1 MKPKTSRRTT
11 FWGTLAA
18 VAGAYATFTP
28 EPTSKAVAGAVAA
41 LATAFLGISARDHKV
56 SSAEAG
62 IEWKDVPITELPQPT
77 EPNKPAAS
85 TPRGPLLALIA
96 LLSLGPLSFTGCTT
110 LPPAQSLQNKAAA
123 VAWIAASELLQ
134 DRPDFRPAF
143 EIAATDLEFLAQAE
157 TLSFAEMWAIL
168 DSLPVAELHG
178 RNAALYFGGAM
189 LFFEDEL
196 GTVAVEN
203 PEQARAIVRGLADGL
218 RRAIK

>member
-1 MKPKTSRRTT
+1 MKPKKSRRTT
-11 FWGTLAA
+11 IWGTLAA

-28 EPTSKAVAGAVAA
+28 DPTSKAIAGGVAA
-41 LATAFLGISARDHKV
+41 LATALLGISARDHKV

-62 IEWKDVPITELPQPT
+62 IDWKDVPITELPQPT
-77 EPNKPAAS
+77 PPTKPAAS
-85 TPRGPLLALIA
+85 TPRGPLLALLA

-110 LPPAQSLQNKAAA
+110 LSQPQSLEKKATA
-123 VAWIAASELLQ
+123 VAWIASSELLK

-143 EIAATDLEFLAQAE
+143 EIAATDLEFLAQAD

-168 DSLPVAELHG
+168 DSLPVDQLHG

-203 PEQARAIVRGLADGL
+203 PEQARAVVRGLAAGL
-218 RRAIK
+218 RRTLK